1 MRRENMDNNQ
11 VIKLLTD
18 YRSYKFAL
26 NNLGGMAV
34 DSEMQ
39 WMFKMGIYD
48 ERVRSRL
55 SNHDRT
61 SDQSRYSR
69 IVTLLESAVDF
80 ILSDDQKTI
89 IQLKYMERNK
99 MNLSEIA
106 DRLHKDRK
114 TVSTQHKKALNS
126 LSKAMMPLKQ
136 DYMEITNLDHM
147 FDPEWVYK
155 EPA

>member
-1 MRRENMDNNQ
+1 MDNNQ

-26 NNLGGMAV
+26 NNLGGMMV
-34 DSEMQ
+34 DSDMQ
-39 WMFKMGIYD
+39 WMFKLGVYD
-48 ERVRSRL
+48 ERIKSRI
-55 SNHDRT
+55 SNQDRT

-80 ILSDDQKTI
+80 VLSDEQRTI

-99 MNLSEIA
+99 LNLSEIA

-114 TVSTQHKKALNS
+114 TVSTQHKKAINS
-126 LSKAMMPLKQ
+126 LSKAMMPLRQ
-136 DYMEITNLDHM
+136 DYMEITNFDHM
-147 FDPEWVYK
+147 FEPGWVYK